1 MNEQNTQKSIIIFS
15 AEKQIENKPPSI
27 SHTPPKRR
35 GEKKT
40 IGMHARL
47 LYKIRP
53 AKELENLVWGNKVL
67 YGEARNF
74 ENVKH
79 ESWIL
84 KFGKRLSVSG
94 LKTYRRGQKE
104 AGTFCY

>member
-1 MNEQNTQKSIIIFS
+1 MNEQNAQKSIIIFS

-27 SHTPPKRR
+27 SHTTKKK
-35 GEKKT
+35 GGKKT

-47 LYKIRP
+47 LYKLRP